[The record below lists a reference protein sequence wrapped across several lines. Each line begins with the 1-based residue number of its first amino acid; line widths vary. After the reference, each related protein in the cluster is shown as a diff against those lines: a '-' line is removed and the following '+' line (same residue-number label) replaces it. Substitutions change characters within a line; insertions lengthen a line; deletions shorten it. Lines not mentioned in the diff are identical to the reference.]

1 MSTTIRVALG
11 VFLIC
16 SLLWAQG
23 GTSQINGAVH
33 DSSGLAVPAATV
45 KVTQTATGAVRTTTS
60 GADGSYVF
68 PNLPVGPY
76 LLEVTKD
83 GFSKYAQAGI
93 VLQVDTNPT
102 IDAALQV
109 GSVSEQVLVQADAA
123 MVETHSTGVGQ
134 VVDSQRVA
142 EMPLNGRD
150 PHELIFL
157 AGMASTAGGS
167 TSLNSVRNY
176 PTVIVSVAGGQ
187 GNGVTYLLDGAAHQ
201 DPYNSLSLPLPFPD
215 ALQEFK
221 VETSALPAQYGFHS
235 GAAVNAV
242 TKSGTNEFHG
252 DAFEFLRNGD
262 LNARDFFAAT
272 RDTLKRNQFGGVL
285 GGPVLKNKLFFFG
298 GYQRTTIRQDPG
310 NTQAF
315 VPTAAML
322 AGDFTAFASPVCN
335 AGRQIALKAPFVNNA
350 ISPSLFDQASVKIV
364 AKVPVSTNPCGL
376 ITYGAPSPENDGQ
389 FVAKVDDQL
398 SAKNSLFGRYVRTSS
413 DLTNPF
419 SLTPNNIL
427 NTGTPG
433 FNNVAQGFT
442 LGDTYLVNANTVNS
456 FRLAVLRVSV
466 DRIGAQFF
474 SAPDVGINTYSY
486 L

>member
-167 TSLNSVRNY
+167 TAINSVRNY
-176 PTVIVSVAGGQ
+176 PTVVVSVAGGQ
-187 GNGVTYLLDGAAHQ
+187 GNGVSYLLDGAAHQ

-221 VETSALPAQYGFHS
+221 VETSALPAQYGYHAA
-235 GAAVNAV
+235 AAVNAV

-252 DAFEFLRNGD
+252 DLFEFLRNGD
-262 LNARDFFAAT
+262 LNARDAFSAQ
-272 RDTLKRNQFGGVL
+272 RDTLKRNQFGGVV
-285 GGPVLKNKLFFFG
+285 GGPVKKDKLFFFG
-298 GYQRTTIRQDPG
+298 GYQRTSLRSDPSQL
-310 NTQAF
+310 TAF
-315 VPTAAML
+315 VPTASMV
-322 AGDFTAFASPVCN
+322 AGDFTTIASAACQGVQKTLNP
-335 AGRQIALKAPFVNNA
+335 ARGFVNNQ
-350 ISPSLFDQASVKIV
+350 ISPGLLNPVALNLQKRLPQA
-364 AKVPVSTNPCGL
+364 TDPCGR
-376 ITYGAPSPENDGQ
+376 TSYGY
-389 FVAKVDDQL
+389 VANQDEDLYVARVDWQQ
-398 SAKNSLFGRYVRTSS
+398 SEKNSLFGRFVLGNLTVGSTYDGKNPLSVNTFGFH
-413 DLTNPF
+413 DLDYA
-419 SLTPNNIL
+419 LA
-427 NTGTPG
+427 
-433 FNNVAQGFT
+433 V
-442 LGDTYLVNANTVNS
+442 GDTYL
-456 FRLAVLRVSV
+456 L
-466 DRIGAQFF
+466 
-474 SAPDVGINTYSY
+474 
-486 L
+486 